1 MESSESTQEEARE
14 KYATLLNFHLRV
26 PSRVY
31 DVEGVTIFS
40 KNRVEPPQVLYV
52 KMQATEKAYNG
63 KL

>member
-1 MESSESTQEEARE
+1 MESSESTQEEARK

-40 KNRVEPPQVLYV
+40 KNTVEPPVSDQP
-52 KMQATEKAYNG
+52 KCKD
-63 KL
+63 